1 MLLTGF
7 LPHRCTAFTM
17 TMTTVIYI
25 YYIDYVDRVH
35 KRTKYN
41 ARNASYTTKT
51 SEEPLKPNIELL
63 TTFSLV
69 QKYFSHSRDT

>member
-25 YYIDYVDRVH
+25 YCIDSVDRVH
-35 KRTKYN
+35 KR
-41 ARNASYTTKT
+41 NASLIWPDIILGFFVKGQI
-51 SEEPLKPNIELL
+51 LKEGN
-63 TTFSLV
+63 
-69 QKYFSHSRDT
+69 Y

>member
-1 MLLTGF
+1 MLLTSF

-35 KRTKYN
+35 KRTKHN
-41 ARNASYTTKT
+41 ARKASLIWPDIILGFFVKGQI
-51 SEEPLKPNIELL
+51 LK
-63 TTFSLV
+63 
-69 QKYFSHSRDT
+69 